1 MKRWMLAVAL
11 AGVSMTG
18 QAAPSVGAEWGEQW
32 ANTSG
37 WYSLLYYRSG
47 WMSVESEADDP
58 DFFLSANGK
67 QDPLAELNASLTAF
81 AQPEPQGD
89 AHPQCRFP
97 ARYHW
102 LKQLPGSP
110 LADAVDQACP
120 GFEAF
125 RARMA
130 ATGVTMVY
138 PVPNMDD
145 VSTLF
150 GHSFLRLD
158 RDRSP
163 EVDKSEDYTLNFA
176 ALMKKE
182 YGQSD
187 LVTKGLSGELEGI
200 FTVLPYHKKLTEYLS
215 MEARDIWEYRLDLTQ
230 AETDQLVRH
239 AWEMRSV
246 HFEYKFFAENC
257 SYRMLNYLDVAR
269 PGLALHEQYSVYV
282 IPLDAVETVIASGMV
297 DNVHYQPSEASRWL
311 ASADTLS
318 DGDVARFHAGELP
331 ATRMA
336 APRDVPR
343 PLQPGDVGHYSGRV
357 AVSGGTREG
366 LNVASLSV
374 RPAYH
379 DALDSPT
386 GGPLAEISVL
396 SLTARQIEEQDVEVT
411 DFTFFA
417 ASSWKPRN
425 ALYSPW
431 SWRLSTGV
439 TGLRWPAL
447 AEVEA
452 APRVRIGE
460 SQEAYLQALE
470 ASDWINPLYAR
481 LLVGPAWGS
490 RDVAFYQ
497 LLGAEI
503 QVAGEF
509 DHGGEAL
516 ALWNPGIVA
525 RSERWQA
532 QLEMQVRE
540 PADADRETY
549 GVASASLSRRLSTD
563 VAVFVKALREKDVV
577 GLQNEGQVGIAVY
590 F

>member
-1 MKRWMLAVAL
+1 MKRWVLAIAL
-11 AGVSMTG
+11 AGVSVTG
-18 QAAPSVGAEWGEQW
+18 QAASSVPLELREQW
-32 ANTSG
+32 ASASA
-37 WYSLLYYRSG
+37 WHSLLYYRSG
-47 WMSVESEADDP
+47 WASVESEADDP
-58 DFFLSANGK
+58 VFFLSGNGK
-67 QDPLAELNASLTAF
+67 QDPLAELDASLTAF
-81 AQPEPQGD
+81 AQPEPGGD

-110 LADAVDQACP
+110 LAGVEDLACP

-125 RARMA
+125 RTRMA
-130 ATGVTMVY
+130 AKGVTMVY

-269 PGLALHEQYSVYV
+269 PGLSLHEQYSVYV
-282 IPLDAVETVIASGMV
+282 IPLDAVETVIAAGMV

-311 ASADTLS
+311 ASAEGMS
-318 DGDVARFHAGELP
+318 DEEIARFRAGELP
-331 ATRMA
+331 ATRMV
-336 APRDVPR
+336 APRDVPL

-357 AVSGGTREG
+357 AVSGGAREG

-379 DALDSPT
+379 DFLDAPT
-386 GGPLAEISVL
+386 GGPLAEITVL
-396 SLTARQIEEQDVEVT
+396 SLAARQLEEQEIEVT

-417 ASSWKPRN
+417 ASSLKARN

-439 TGLRWPAL
+439 TGLRWQEL
-447 AEVEA
+447 ADDETV
-452 APRVRIGE
+452 PPIRIGE
-460 SQEAYLQALE
+460 SEETFLQALD
-470 ASDWINPLYAR
+470 ASEWINPLYAR
-481 LLVGPAWGS
+481 LLVGPAWGT
-490 RDVAFYQ
+490 RDIAFYQ
-497 LLGAEI
+497 LFGAEV

-509 DHGGEAL
+509 DHGAEAL

-540 PADADRETY
+540 PADADRDTY
-549 GVASASLSRRLSTD
+549 GIASASLSRRLSTD
-563 VAVFVKALREKDVV
+563 VAVFVKALREKDAL
-577 GLQNEGQVGIAVY
+577 GLQNEGQLGIAVY